1 MDRNDKHKPEPPTV
15 EVGMLQPA
23 GQVCSEVY
31 PGPLAMVIYGASGD
45 LTSRKLIP
53 ALYRLT
59 KNHILSERFFVIGVA
74 RSQMGHDSFRAAMEA
89 HVKASGAFDAKA
101 WEAFAKRL
109 YYISVDF
116 DDPVSFGRLKALL
129 EEKEAEH
136 ATDGNRI
143 FYLSTP
149 PSAYGPIIEATAAS
163 SLSSSRPSGAGGW
176 TRLVVEKPYG
186 RDLTS
191 ARALEDIVHRNFD
204 EEHVYRIDHYLGK
217 ETVQNITMLRF
228 ANAIFEPLWNRR
240 YIDHIQITAAESI
253 GVGKRA
259 GYYEQAGVLR
269 DMFQNHMLQ
278 LLSLAAMEP
287 PSRYESE
294 RVRDERVKVLRAL
307 RPLPLDRL
315 CDSLVI
321 GQYGAG
327 AVDGADAPSYRDEAN
342 VASLSGT
349 PTFAAM
355 KVHVDNWRWQGV
367 PFYLR
372 SGKRMG
378 KKFSEIKIQFKG
390 VPHALFEDTL
400 GPGEIGPNA
409 LILKIQPDERVQL
422 SFHAKSP
429 GSKLCLRDVMM
440 DFSYTE
446 GYRGLV
452 LDAYERVLM
461 DCMVGD
467 KILFVRNDGVEL
479 TWSFLS
485 PVLDHIDGRRPGA
498 PELFFYPAGSF
509 GPEQADWLMRKE
521 GRGWSN
527 NG

>member
-1 MDRNDKHKPEPPTV
+1 MHHDDKHKPAPPTV
-15 EVGMLQPA
+15 EVGRLQPA
-23 GQVCSEVY
+23 GEVCSEVY

-45 LTSRKLIP
+45 LTARKLIP

-59 KNHILSERFFVIGVA
+59 KNHILSERFFVIGAA
-74 RSQMGHDSFRAAMEA
+74 RSRMDHDEFRAAMEA
-89 HVKASGAFDAKA
+89 AVKAASSTFDAGA

-109 YYISVDF
+109 FYVSVDF
-116 DDPVSFGRLKALL
+116 DDPASFVRIKALL

-136 ATDGNRI
+136 ATDKNRI
-143 FYLSTP
+143 LYLATP

-163 SLSSSRPSGAGGW
+163 GLSTGSGGW

-186 RDLTS
+186 RDLAS
-191 ARALEDIVHRNFD
+191 ARALEDIVHRSFD
-204 EEHVYRIDHYLGK
+204 EEQVYRIDHYLGK

-228 ANAIFEPLWNRR
+228 ANAIFEPVWNRR

-278 LLSLAAMEP
+278 LLALAAMEP

-307 RPLPLDRL
+307 RPLSLDRL
-315 CDSLVI
+315 GDSLVL
-321 GQYGAG
+321 GQYGPG
-327 AVDGADAPSYRDEAN
+327 VVNDADAVSYRDEAN
-342 VASLSGT
+342 VASLSPT

-355 KVHVDNWRWQGV
+355 KVYVDNWRWQGV

-372 SGKRMG
+372 SGKRLG
-378 KKFSEIKIQFKG
+378 KRFSEIKIQFRG
-390 VPHALFEDTL
+390 VPHTLFADSL
-400 GPGEIGPNA
+400 GTREIGPNA

-429 GSKLCLRDVMM
+429 GSKLCLRDVLM

-446 GYRGLV
+446 GYKGLV

-485 PVLDHIDGRRPGA
+485 PVLDHIDGRKPGA

>member
-1 MDRNDKHKPEPPTV
+1 MHHNHKHKPGPPTV
-15 EVGMLQPA
+15 EVGRVEPA

-45 LTSRKLIP
+45 LTARKLIP

-59 KNHILSERFFVIGVA
+59 KNYILSERFFVIGAA
-74 RSQMGHDSFRAAMEA
+74 RSPMGDEGFRKAMEPF
-89 HVKASGAFDAKA
+89 VKASADFDAAA

-109 YYISVDF
+109 YYVSVDF
-116 DDPVSFGRLKALL
+116 GDPASFTKLKDLL
-129 EEKEAEH
+129 DEKEAEH

-143 FYLSTP
+143 FYLATP
-149 PSAYGPIIEATAAS
+149 PAAYGPIIEATAAS
-163 SLSSSRPSGAGGW
+163 GLSSGGKGW
-176 TRLVVEKPYG
+176 ARLVVEKPYG
-186 RDLTS
+186 RDLAS
-191 ARALEDIVHRNFD
+191 AATLEQTVHRSFD
-204 EEHVYRIDHYLGK
+204 EEQVYRIDHYLGK

-228 ANAIFEPLWNRR
+228 ANAIFEPLWNRG

-253 GVGKRA
+253 GVGSRA
-259 GYYEQAGVLR
+259 GYYEHAGVLR

-278 LLSLAAMEP
+278 LLALAAMEP
-287 PSRYESE
+287 PSRYESGL
-294 RVRDERVKVLRAL
+294 VRDERVKIFRAL
-307 RPLPLDRL
+307 RPPPLDRL
-315 CDSLVI
+315 CDSLVL

-327 AVDGADAPSYRDEAN
+327 VVDGQDVPSYRDEAN
-342 VASLSGT
+342 VASMSTT

-355 KVHVDNWRWQGV
+355 KVHLDNWRWQGV

-372 SGKRMG
+372 SGKRLG
-378 KKFSEIKIQFKG
+378 KRFSEIKIQFKG
-390 VPHALFEDTL
+390 VPHALFAETF
-400 GPGEIGPNA
+400 GNGEIGPNA

-429 GSKLCLRDVMM
+429 GSKLCLRDVLM

-446 GYRGLV
+446 GYKGLV

-467 KILFVRNDGVEL
+467 KLLFVRSDGVEL
-479 TWSFLS
+479 TWSFLT
-485 PVLDHIDGRRPGA
+485 PVLEHIEKRMPGA
-498 PELFFYPAGSF
+498 PELNFYPSGSF
-509 GPEQADWLMRKE
+509 GPEQADWLMRKG

-527 NG
+527 NNNG